1 MIQHL
6 NYEQKNA
13 ITPEATSNGVET
25 DADKSP
31 DLKDPKEPLTA
42 LSTLDDEKKAEQ
54 SICLDAGDK
63 VTGKKAEIQFREST
77 KTFRVHKSCANA
89 ENSFD
94 DFCRQ

>member
-6 NYEQKNA
+6 NFEQKNA

-31 DLKDPKEPLTA
+31 DLKDPKESLTT
-42 LSTLDDEKKAEQ
+42 LSKLDDEKKDVQ
-54 SICLDAGDK
+54 SICLEAGDK
-63 VTGKKAEIQFREST
+63 VTGKKAEIQFRERT
-77 KTFRVHKSCANA
+77 KTFHVYKSCANT
-89 ENSFD
+89 ENCFD